1 MVDQFVT
8 YEIASKLKELGF
20 NEKCLAY
27 HFTLNGRVWEFALKE
42 EYDTMDE
49 ELNIGSKFTILA
61 PLWQQV
67 IDWFEK
73 KYDTHIV
80 ITVNPYSNLKE
91 VNGYKIYN
99 SELRCVVN
107 NENFTLSRCVARE
120 KAILEAIKFVTK

>member
-1 MVDQFVT
+1 MKKEFVT

-27 HFTLNGRVWEFALKE
+27 YLTLDGKVWRFASRE
-42 EYDTMDE
+42 EYDVIDE
-49 ELNIGSKFTILA
+49 DLCVGRKFTILA